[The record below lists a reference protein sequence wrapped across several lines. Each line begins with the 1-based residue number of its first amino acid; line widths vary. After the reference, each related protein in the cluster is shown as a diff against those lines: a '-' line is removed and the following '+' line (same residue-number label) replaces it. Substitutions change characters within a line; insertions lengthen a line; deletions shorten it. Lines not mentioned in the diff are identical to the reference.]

1 MFADC
6 SHFLFYPAKAGPA
19 GGRGDLPRSR
29 RVTSTYAG
37 EGEVVG
43 IASGKV
49 EVLALELELA
59 ILDGDEGALGSASA
73 ALGGGNGAG
82 RSETEGQEGGG
93 LEMHVG
99 CFWAVGGKTSK
110 SFLG

>member
-1 MFADC
+1 M
-6 SHFLFYPAKAGPA
+6 
-19 GGRGDLPRSR
+19 
-29 RVTSTYAG
+29 STYAG

-49 EVLALELELA
+49 KVLALELELA
-59 ILDGDEGALGSASA
+59 ILDGDEGALGRASA

-99 CFWAVGGKTSK
+99 CLWAVGGKTSK
-110 SFLG
+110 VFLVERKYPVSGSSLTCAI